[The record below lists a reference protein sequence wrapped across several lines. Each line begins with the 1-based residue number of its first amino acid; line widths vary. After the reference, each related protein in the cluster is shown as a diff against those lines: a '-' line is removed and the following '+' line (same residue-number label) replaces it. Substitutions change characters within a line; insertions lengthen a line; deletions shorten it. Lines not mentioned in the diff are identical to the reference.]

1 MVVHNFT
8 GNSGGNNTNGNPPS
22 GNIPN
27 GNHNF
32 GSRYQPNPNPGPTVP
47 DSLLNFNDRYK
58 NKSNC
63 KFREDVIDQTLS
75 VLIGQEKP
83 NPLLIGEAGV
93 GKTKIAEELAH
104 RLANNHVTIPDLI
117 KGSVIFGFQPSNL
130 VAGTGVR
137 GQLEEKVK
145 ELLEFASDKKN
156 KAILFIDEIHMLFSG
171 DPSYEQISQILKP
184 ALSRGDIKVIGAT
197 TMSEAQKLYKDPAFE
212 RRMQSVIVNELTED
226 QSLEILESIAPTTS
240 SRYNTIPLTTDLLR
254 FMVDMSQKYSNGK
267 SHQPDASV
275 TLLDRVCA
283 QLHVK
288 RKRDIEN
295 AKDPNTGNPQLL
307 QILQTT
313 PIVVNETNIEG
324 IAVSLLRGHA
334 SNPTV
339 DYDEATTE
347 IKETVLGQDE
357 QIDFVMSKIKGR
369 SLGLFET
376 TKPLAFL
383 WAGNSGTGKTELAKQ
398 LAKRIVDTELII
410 INMNELSESHHTARL
425 IGAPAGYVGYDSMQ
439 ELPLDPLKTNP
450 YRVILLDE
458 FEKAHREVRRLF
470 MSALDE
476 GYMKTARGERIRFD
490 KAIIIATTNEGFSNK
505 KEPVICGFGQQ
516 TSQESNLNATLDR
529 FGDTFEPEILNRF
542 QNNIVGFNDITKEV
556 YATILQNVYKKRLE
570 YIATKKPKYRKRF
583 ADELDD
589 ITLQQLVDE
598 SYVKEFNARPSQAT
612 IDNYIES
619 QII

>member
-505 KEPVICGFGQQ
+505 KEPVVGFGQQ
-516 TSQESNLNATLDR
+516 IVKESNLNATLDR

-583 ADELDD
+583 ADELDET
-589 ITLQQLVDE
+589 TLQTLVDQ
-598 SYVKEFNARPSQAT
+598 SYVKKFNARPSQAT

>member
-32 GSRYQPNPNPGPTVP
+32 GSRYQPNPNPGQTVP

-212 RRMQSVIVNELTED
+212 RRMQFVIVNELTED

-240 SRYNTIPLTTDLLR
+240 SRYNTMPLTTDLLR

-505 KEPVICGFGQQ
+505 KEPVVGFGQQ
-516 TSQESNLNATLDR
+516 IVKESNLNATLDR

-583 ADELDD
+583 ADELDET
-589 ITLQQLVDE
+589 TLQTLVEE

>member
-32 GSRYQPNPNPGPTVP
+32 GSRYQPNPNPGPTIP

-130 VAGTGVR
+130 VAGTGIR

-505 KEPVICGFGQQ
+505 KEPVVGFGQQ
-516 TSQESNLNATLDR
+516 IVKESNLNATLDR

-583 ADELDD
+583 ADELDET
-589 ITLQQLVDE
+589 TLQTLVNQ
-598 SYVKEFNARPSQAT
+598 SYVKKFNARPSQAT

>member
-130 VAGTGVR
+130 VAGTGIR

-490 KAIIIATTNEGFSNK
+490 KAIVIATTNEGFSNK
-505 KEPVICGFGQQ
+505 KEPVVGFGQQ
-516 TSQESNLNATLDR
+516 IVKESNLNATLDR

-583 ADELDD
+583 ADELDET
-589 ITLQQLVDE
+589 TLQTLVDQ
-598 SYVKEFNARPSQAT
+598 SYVKKFNARPSQAT

>member
-32 GSRYQPNPNPGPTVP
+32 GSRYQPNPNHGPTVP

-130 VAGTGVR
+130 VAGTGIR

-334 SNPTV
+334 SNPVV

-505 KEPVICGFGQQ
+505 KEPVVGFGQQ
-516 TSQESNLNATLDR
+516 IVKESNLNATLDR

-583 ADELDD
+583 ADELDET
-589 ITLQQLVDE
+589 TLQTLVDQ

>member
-8 GNSGGNNTNGNPPS
+8 GNSGDNNTNGNPPS

-130 VAGTGVR
+130 VAGTGIR

-505 KEPVICGFGQQ
+505 KEPVVGFGQQ
-516 TSQESNLNATLDR
+516 IVKESNLNATLDR

-583 ADELDD
+583 ADELDET
-589 ITLQQLVDE
+589 TLQTLVDQ
-598 SYVKEFNARPSQAT
+598 SYVKKFNARPSQAT

>member
-8 GNSGGNNTNGNPPS
+8 GNTGGNNTNGNPPS

-27 GNHNF
+27 GNLNF
-32 GSRYQPNPNPGPTVP
+32 GNRYQPNSNPGQDVP
-47 DSLLNFNDRYK
+47 DCLLNMNDRFK
-58 NKSNC
+58 HKSNC

-93 GKTKIAEELAH
+93 GKTKIAEEIAH
-104 RLANNHVTIPDLI
+104 RLANNHVTIPDMI
-117 KGSVIFGFQPSNL
+117 RGFVIFGFQPSNL
-130 VAGTGVR
+130 VAGSGIR
-137 GQLEEKVK
+137 GQLEEKIK

-156 KAILFIDEIHMLFSG
+156 KVILFIDEIHMLFSG

-212 RRMQSVIVNELTED
+212 RRMQSVIVNELTEE
-226 QSLEILESIAPTTS
+226 QSLEILETIAPNSAQYYGT
-240 SRYNTIPLTTDLLR
+240 NPLTTDLLR

-283 QLHVK
+283 SLHVK

-313 PIVVNETNIEG
+313 PIIVNETNIEST
-324 IAVSLLRGHA
+324 AVSLLRGHA

-339 DYDEATTE
+339 DYDQVTTE

-357 QIDFVMSKIKGR
+357 QIDFVMSKAKGR

-383 WAGNSGTGKTELAKQ
+383 WAGNSGTGKTELAKHI
-398 LAKRIVDTELII
+398 AKRIVDTELII
-410 INMNELSESHHTARL
+410 INMNEFSESHHTARL

-470 MSALDE
+470 MTD
-476 GYMKTARGERIRFD
+476 
-490 KAIIIATTNEGFSNK
+490 
-505 KEPVICGFGQQ
+505 
-516 TSQESNLNATLDR
+516 
-529 FGDTFEPEILNRF
+529 
-542 QNNIVGFNDITKEV
+542 
-556 YATILQNVYKKRLE
+556 
-570 YIATKKPKYRKRF
+570 
-583 ADELDD
+583 LDD
-589 ITLQQLVDE
+589 G
-598 SYVKEFNARPSQAT
+598 
-612 IDNYIES
+612 
-619 QII
+619 

>member
-32 GSRYQPNPNPGPTVP
+32 GSRYQPNPNPGPTIP

-130 VAGTGVR
+130 VAGTGIR

-357 QIDFVMSKIKGR
+357 QIDFVMSKIKGH

-505 KEPVICGFGQQ
+505 KEPVVGFGQQ
-516 TSQESNLNATLDR
+516 IVKESNLNATLDR

-583 ADELDD
+583 ADELDET
-589 ITLQQLVDE
+589 TLQTLVDQ
-598 SYVKEFNARPSQAT
+598 SYVKKFNARPSQAT

>member
-130 VAGTGVR
+130 VAGTGIR

-505 KEPVICGFGQQ
+505 KEPVVGFGQQ
-516 TSQESNLNATLDR
+516 IVKESNLNATLDR

-583 ADELDD
+583 ADELDET
-589 ITLQQLVDE
+589 TLQQLVDE

>member
-32 GSRYQPNPNPGPTVP
+32 GNRYQPNPNPGPTVP

-130 VAGTGVR
+130 VAGTGIR

-505 KEPVICGFGQQ
+505 KEPVVGFGQQ
-516 TSQESNLNATLDR
+516 IVKESNLNATLDR

-583 ADELDD
+583 ADELDET
-589 ITLQQLVDE
+589 TLQTLVDQ
-598 SYVKEFNARPSQAT
+598 SYVKKFNARPSQAT

>member
-32 GSRYQPNPNPGPTVP
+32 GSRYQPNPNPGPTIP

-130 VAGTGVR
+130 VAGTGIR

-295 AKDPNTGNPQLL
+295 AKNPNTGNPQLL

-505 KEPVICGFGQQ
+505 KEPVVGFGQQ
-516 TSQESNLNATLDR
+516 IVKESNLNATLDR

-583 ADELDD
+583 ADELDET
-589 ITLQQLVDE
+589 TLQTLVDQ
-598 SYVKEFNARPSQAT
+598 SYVKKFNARPSQAT

>member
-8 GNSGGNNTNGNPPS
+8 GNTGGNNTNGNPPS

-27 GNHNF
+27 GNLNF
-32 GSRYQPNPNPGPTVP
+32 GNRYQPNPNPGQDIP
-47 DSLLNFNDRYK
+47 DCLLNMNDRFK
-58 NKSNC
+58 HKSNC

-93 GKTKIAEELAH
+93 GKTKIAEEIAH
-104 RLANNHVTIPDLI
+104 RLANNHVTIPDMI
-117 KGSVIFGFQPSNL
+117 KGSTIFGFQPSNL
-130 VAGTGVR
+130 VAGSGIR

-156 KAILFIDEIHMLFSG
+156 KVILFIDEIHMLFSG

-212 RRMQSVIVNELTED
+212 RRMQSVIVNELTEE
-226 QSLEILESIAPTTS
+226 QSLEILESIAPNSAQYFGT
-240 SRYNTIPLTTDLLR
+240 NPLTTNLLR

-283 QLHVK
+283 SLHVK

-295 AKDPNTGNPQLL
+295 AKDPNTGNLQLL

-313 PIVVNETNIEG
+313 PIVVNETNIEST
-324 IAVSLLRGHA
+324 AVSLLRGHA

-339 DYDEATTE
+339 DYDQVTTE

-357 QIDFVMSKIKGR
+357 QIDFVMSKAKGR
-369 SLGLFET
+369 NLGLFET

-398 LAKRIVDTELII
+398 IAKRIVDTELII
-410 INMNELSESHHTARL
+410 INMNEFSESHHTARL
-425 IGAPAGYVGYDSMQ
+425 IGAPAGYIGYDSMQ

-458 FEKAHREVRRLF
+458 FEKAHRDVRRLF
-470 MSALDE
+470 MTALDE

-490 KAIIIATTNEGFSNK
+490 KAIIIATTNEGFSTK
-505 KEPVICGFGQQ
+505 KEPTVGFNTQ
-516 TSQESNLNATLDR
+516 TTKENAVTATLDR

-542 QNNIVGFNDITKEV
+542 QNNIVAFNDISREV
-556 YATILQNVYKKRLE
+556 YGTILQNVYKKRLE
-570 YIATKKPKYRKRF
+570 YIALKKPKYRKRL
-583 ADELDD
+583 ADKLDEA
-589 ITLQQLVDE
+589 TLQELIDN
-598 SYVKEFNARPSQAT
+598 SYVKEFNARPAQAT

>member
-32 GSRYQPNPNPGPTVP
+32 GSRYQPNPNPGPTIP

-130 VAGTGVR
+130 VARTGIR

-490 KAIIIATTNEGFSNK
+490 KAIVIATTNEGFSNK
-505 KEPVICGFGQQ
+505 KEPVVGFGQQ
-516 TSQESNLNATLDR
+516 IVKESNLNATLDR

-583 ADELDD
+583 ADELDET
-589 ITLQQLVDE
+589 TLQTLVDQ
-598 SYVKEFNARPSQAT
+598 SYVKKFNARPSQAT

>member
-32 GSRYQPNPNPGPTVP
+32 GSRYQPNPNPGPTIP

-130 VAGTGVR
+130 VAGTGIR

-410 INMNELSESHHTARL
+410 INMNELSESHHTSRL

-505 KEPVICGFGQQ
+505 KEPVVGFGQQ
-516 TSQESNLNATLDR
+516 IVKESNLNATLDR

-583 ADELDD
+583 ADELDET
-589 ITLQQLVDE
+589 TLQTLVDQ
-598 SYVKEFNARPSQAT
+598 SYVKKFNARPSQAT

>member
-130 VAGTGVR
+130 VAGTGIR

-334 SNPTV
+334 SNPVV

-490 KAIIIATTNEGFSNK
+490 KAIVIATTNEGFSNK
-505 KEPVICGFGQQ
+505 KEPVVGFGQQ
-516 TSQESNLNATLDR
+516 IVKESNLNATLDR

-583 ADELDD
+583 ADELDET
-589 ITLQQLVDE
+589 TLQTLVDQ
-598 SYVKEFNARPSQAT
+598 SYVKKFNARPSQAT

>member
-32 GSRYQPNPNPGPTVP
+32 GSRYQPNPNPGPTIP

-130 VAGTGVR
+130 VAGTGIR

-347 IKETVLGQDE
+347 IKKTVLGQDE

-505 KEPVICGFGQQ
+505 KEPVVGFGQQ
-516 TSQESNLNATLDR
+516 IVKESNLNATLDR

-583 ADELDD
+583 ADELDET
-589 ITLQQLVDE
+589 TLQTLVDQ
-598 SYVKEFNARPSQAT
+598 SYVKKFNARPSQAT

>member
-27 GNHNF
+27 GNLNF
-32 GSRYQPNPNPGPTVP
+32 GNTYQPNPNTGPTVP
-47 DSLLNFNDRYK
+47 DCLLNFNDRFK
-58 NKSNC
+58 HHSNC

-75 VLIGQEKP
+75 VLIGKEKP

-104 RLANNHVTIPDLI
+104 RLANNHVTIPAMI
-117 KGSVIFGFQPSNL
+117 RGSVIFGFQPSNL
-130 VAGTGVR
+130 VAGSGIR

-156 KAILFIDEIHMLFSG
+156 KVILFIDEIHMLFSG

-212 RRMQSVIVNELTED
+212 RRMQSVIVNELSED
-226 QSLEILESIAPTTS
+226 QSLEILEAIAPSTS
-240 SRYNTIPLTTDLLR
+240 QRYNTIPLTTELLR
-254 FMVDMSQKYSNGK
+254 FMVDMSQKYNNGK

-283 QLHVK
+283 RLNVK
-288 RKRDIEN
+288 RGRDIEN
-295 AKDPNTGNPQLL
+295 AKNPTTGNPQLL
-307 QILQTT
+307 QILQST
-313 PIVVNETNIEG
+313 PIVVNETNIEE

-339 DYDEATTE
+339 DYDQATTE

-505 KEPVICGFGQQ
+505 KEPVVGFGQQ
-516 TSQESNLNATLDR
+516 IVKESNLNATLDR

-556 YATILQNVYKKRLE
+556 YVTILQNVYKKRLE

-583 ADELDD
+583 ADELDET
-589 ITLQQLVDE
+589 TLQTLVEE

>member
-83 NPLLIGEAGV
+83 NPLFIGEAGV

-490 KAIIIATTNEGFSNK
+490 KAIVIATTNEGFSNK
-505 KEPVICGFGQQ
+505 KEPVVGFGQQ
-516 TSQESNLNATLDR
+516 IVKESNLNATLDR

-583 ADELDD
+583 ADELDET
-589 ITLQQLVDE
+589 TLQTLVDQ
-598 SYVKEFNARPSQAT
+598 SYVKKFNARPSQAT

>member
-32 GSRYQPNPNPGPTVP
+32 GSRYQPNPNPGPTIP

-130 VAGTGVR
+130 VAGTGIR

-505 KEPVICGFGQQ
+505 KEPVVGFGQQ
-516 TSQESNLNATLDR
+516 IVKESNLNATLDR

-583 ADELDD
+583 ADELDET
-589 ITLQQLVDE
+589 TLQTLVDQ
-598 SYVKEFNARPSQAT
+598 SYVKKFNARPSQAT

>member
-130 VAGTGVR
+130 VAGTGIR

-458 FEKAHREVRRLF
+458 FEKAHREIRRLF

-490 KAIIIATTNEGFSNK
+490 KAIVIATTNEGFSNK
-505 KEPVICGFGQQ
+505 KEPVVGFGQQ
-516 TSQESNLNATLDR
+516 IVKESNLNATLDR

-583 ADELDD
+583 ADELDET
-589 ITLQQLVDE
+589 TLQTLVDQ
-598 SYVKEFNARPSQAT
+598 SYVKKFNARPSQAT

>member
-450 YRVILLDE
+450 YRIILLDE

-490 KAIIIATTNEGFSNK
+490 KAIVIATTNEGFSNK
-505 KEPVICGFGQQ
+505 KEPVVGFGQQ
-516 TSQESNLNATLDR
+516 IVKESNLNATLDR

-542 QNNIVGFNDITKEV
+542 QNNIVGFNDITKKV

-583 ADELDD
+583 ADELDET
-589 ITLQQLVDE
+589 TLQTLVDQ
-598 SYVKEFNARPSQAT
+598 SYVKKFNARPSQAT

>member
-32 GSRYQPNPNPGPTVP
+32 GSRYQPNPNPGPTIP

-130 VAGTGVR
+130 VAGTGIR

-357 QIDFVMSKIKGR
+357 QIDFVMSKIKRR

-505 KEPVICGFGQQ
+505 KEPVVGFGQQ
-516 TSQESNLNATLDR
+516 IVKESNLNATLDR

-583 ADELDD
+583 ADELDET
-589 ITLQQLVDE
+589 TLQTLVDQ
-598 SYVKEFNARPSQAT
+598 SYVKKFNARPSQAT

>member
-240 SRYNTIPLTTDLLR
+240 NRYNTIPLTTDLLR

-490 KAIIIATTNEGFSNK
+490 KAIVIATTNEGFSNK
-505 KEPVICGFGQQ
+505 KEPVVGFGQQ
-516 TSQESNLNATLDR
+516 IVKESNLNATLDR

-583 ADELDD
+583 ADELDET
-589 ITLQQLVDE
+589 TLQTLVDQ
-598 SYVKEFNARPSQAT
+598 SYVKKFNARPSQAT

>member
-32 GSRYQPNPNPGPTVP
+32 GSRYQPNPNPGPTIP

-130 VAGTGVR
+130 VAGTGIR

-490 KAIIIATTNEGFSNK
+490 KAIVIATTNEGFSNK
-505 KEPVICGFGQQ
+505 KEPVVGFGQQ
-516 TSQESNLNATLDR
+516 IVKESNLNATLDR

-583 ADELDD
+583 ADELDET
-589 ITLQQLVDE
+589 TLQTLVDQ
-598 SYVKEFNARPSQAT
+598 SYVKKFNARPSQAT

>member
-8 GNSGGNNTNGNPPS
+8 GNSGGNNSNSNPPS

-505 KEPVICGFGQQ
+505 KEPVVGFGQQ
-516 TSQESNLNATLDR
+516 IVKESNLNATLDR

-583 ADELDD
+583 ADELDET
-589 ITLQQLVDE
+589 TLQTLVDQ

>member
-505 KEPVICGFGQQ
+505 KEPVVGFGQQ
-516 TSQESNLNATLDR
+516 IVKESNLNATLDR

-583 ADELDD
+583 ADELDET
-589 ITLQQLVDE
+589 TLQTLVEE
-598 SYVKEFNARPSQAT
+598 SYVKKFNARPSQAT